1 MINNSL
7 TEKNIYFIMKIYRN
21 MEEKLYLGISEVRFS
36 SRSEWYVPGK
46 SRNDIVQIKNKTEQ
60 NKQQFGDQN

>member
-1 MINNSL
+1 
-7 TEKNIYFIMKIYRN
+7 MKIYRN

-36 SRSEWYVPGK
+36 SRSEWYVTGK

>member
-1 MINNSL
+1 MINNTL

-21 MEEKLYLGISEVRFS
+21 TEEKLYLGISEVRFS
-36 SRSEWYVPGK
+36 SRSEWYVTGK

-60 NKQQFGDQN
+60 NKQQFGG